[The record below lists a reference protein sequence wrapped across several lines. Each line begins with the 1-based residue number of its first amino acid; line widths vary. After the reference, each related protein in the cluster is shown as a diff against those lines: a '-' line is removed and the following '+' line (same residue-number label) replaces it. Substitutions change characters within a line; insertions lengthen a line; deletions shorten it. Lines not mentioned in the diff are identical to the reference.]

1 MPIAP
6 NRSSGRDGYPGMSG
20 NNRFTAQPQFPV
32 LVKNIKMPS
41 LKKKYFPLADKPSDA
56 ELAELGVQDEV
67 GVLATPTGERR
78 APRQGEWYL
87 SGAVVEGYR
96 APNDLSTPYH
106 IAKLVV
112 L

>member
-1 MPIAP
+1 
-6 NRSSGRDGYPGMSG
+6 MSG
-20 NNRFTAQPQFPV
+20 NNRFTAQPQFTV

-67 GVLATPTGERR
+67 GVLAPPTGEKR
-78 APRQGEWYL
+78 APRRGEWYL

-96 APNDLSTPYH
+96 APKDLSTPYH